1 MILWSGRVRDTV
13 YFSILD
19 AEWPSVK
26 AKLEAR
32 LARG

>member
-1 MILWSGRVRDTV
+1 VTWTGRVRDSV

-19 AEWPSVK
+19 SEWNDVK

-32 LARG
+32 L